1 MVALLFFTCY
11 DRIISIHVVRMLWHS
26 RTHNIMWSGGM
37 SLECQMRDMAS
48 SANADSHV
56 CGVNRHSVAMWS
68 GYEVCIGCGERMSD
82 Q

>member
-1 MVALLFFTCY
+1 
-11 DRIISIHVVRMLWHS
+11 
-26 RTHNIMWSGGM
+26 
-37 SLECQMRDMAS
+37 MRDMAS